1 MEKRSAREDGAYQAD
16 GVTSSLVGP
25 RYGAVHVDLGLLQ
38 AFPVLGHSFFCTSC
52 TNNRPWIFNLC
63 VLIYETLAKT
73 LYTYLNIYDSILL
86 FSFERGHCIKNR
98 SVSWTQ
104 YIETAV
110 ETINP

>member
-25 RYGAVHVDLGLLQ
+25 RYGAIHVDLGLLQ

-52 TNNRPWIFNLC
+52 TNNRPWIFYLC
-63 VLIYETLAKT
+63 PDLRNSCKESI
-73 LYTYLNIYDSILL
+73 YLNIYDSILL